1 MANQLYN
8 PHLRSPK
15 TTAGIMKDVCI
26 ALIPA
31 AIGSCIFFGIN
42 ALLLILVS
50 VAACVAGEAIWQKA
64 HRQPVTVGDF
74 SAVVTGILIAFNV
87 SSTTPLWVVI
97 LADLFAI
104 IVVKQFFGGL
114 GSNIVN
120 PALMGRLFIMLVY
133 PAKLMS
139 YAMPMEVDV
148 VSGATILS
156 AMKHGTEAGF
166 TLLDAFLGKVPG
178 ALGETSVLLLLIGF
192 VYLAVK
198 KEVNVAVS
206 AAFFATVFVLTAL
219 FGMDPFYQLCSG
231 GLALGGFFMLTDYNF
246 SSRMGKILYGVLA
259 GVIVAAIRIWGSY
272 PEGVCYAILIVNCMS
287 GLLEEI
293 RNRYVYGKNN

>member
-31 AIGSCIFFGIN
+31 AIGSCIFFGLR

-87 SSTTPLWVVI
+87 SSTTPVWVVI
-97 LADLFAI
+97 LADLLAS

-114 GSNIVN
+114 GSNVVN
-120 PALMGRLFIMLVY
+120 PALRGRRVIVRVY
-133 PAKLMS
+133 PAKM
-139 YAMPMEVDV
+139 
-148 VSGATILS
+148 
-156 AMKHGTEAGF
+156 
-166 TLLDAFLGKVPG
+166 
-178 ALGETSVLLLLIGF
+178 
-192 VYLAVK
+192 
-198 KEVNVAVS
+198 VA
-206 AAFFATVFVLTAL
+206 
-219 FGMDPFYQLCSG
+219 
-231 GLALGGFFMLTDYNF
+231 
-246 SSRMGKILYGVLA
+246 
-259 GVIVAAIRIWGSY
+259 
-272 PEGVCYAILIVNCMS
+272 
-287 GLLEEI
+287 
-293 RNRYVYGKNN
+293 